1 MAYRTRTYIA
11 ADWENDKS
19 VVDKLRQLNE
29 SDYFRLD
36 FVDAHEFKQ
45 AKDTSLYCSIKK
57 SLSERME
64 RSKNFILIVSQT
76 TDSRRSG
83 SCQYCYHYLPATGKC
98 LGGGHA
104 DLRSYIQYECEK
116 AIRDKMKII
125 VIYKASK
132 IVAKWCPEILKNI
145 GTHVTA
151 YKLGEDGKLHWNVKE
166 MTDAI
171 NN

>member
-1 MAYRTRTYIA
+1 MAYKTRTYIA
-11 ADWENDKS
+11 ADWENDKT

-57 SLSERME
+57 SLSGRME
-64 RSKNFILIVSQT
+64 RSKNFILIVSPT

-83 SCQYCYHYLPATGKC
+83 SCQYCYRYHSAKSTC
-98 LGGGHA
+98 IGGGHV
-104 DLRSYIQYECEK
+104 DFRSYIQYECEK
-116 AIRDKMKII
+116 AIRDSMKII
-125 VIYKASK
+125 VIYKSSK
-132 IVAKWCPEILKNI
+132 RQTQWCPEILRSI

-151 YKLGEDGKLHWNVKE
+151 YKRGEDGKLYWNVKE